1 MTYSDTKTAFDKALA
16 AYKRAAQREVAAI
29 LAEENVTFYNV
40 SNSGEHLY
48 ISWCHINRPV
58 KCPAKV
64 QKIFNAFSTR
74 TGRFLFSDKELEN
87 LRVKMERDACIKA
100 GICPITGNKLK
111 KKGSD

>member
-29 LAEENVTFYNV
+29 LAEENVVYCLSTDRSTIFWYKDGKR
-40 SNSGEHLY
+40 SGY
-48 ISWCHINRPV
+48 PS
-58 KCPAKV
+58 KV
-64 QKIFNAFSTR
+64 QKIFDAFSIR

-87 LRVKMERDACIKA
+87 LRVKMERDSFWKA
-100 GICPITGNKLK
+100 GICPITGNRLK